1 MEFKYID
8 LWGVILGVFLVAA
21 GFVVEKG
28 TSFFLVI
35 ALILSI
41 LPFLIRFLRI
51 QALHKEKEAKFLE
64 FTFDLVESV
73 KSGTPISKSISNLQQ
88 REYGALGDHIK
99 KLGNQLTL
107 GITLTQ
113 ALINFAK
120 DTGSKVIAR
129 SVGLIAEAEKA
140 GGSIDTVIES
150 VSKSVNQSET
160 LKKERKSAI
169 SGLVVQGYIIFIV
182 FCTFL

>member
-88 REYGALGDHIK
+88 REYGELGDHIK

-120 DTGSKVIAR
+120 DT
-129 SVGLIAEAEKA
+129 
-140 GGSIDTVIES
+140 
-150 VSKSVNQSET
+150 
-160 LKKERKSAI
+160 
-169 SGLVVQGYIIFIV
+169 
-182 FCTFL
+182 